1 MAHGLANAGMIAGEL
16 GLYRDRIVFAATP
29 IEDALR
35 QEPTVIDMRRDE
47 VVGVRVFRPS
57 VSFPVPGTRGLL
69 KRPRYRQVLVET
81 HHGTYRFEPFNP
93 VKVASQIRDGFGI
106 RS

>member
-1 MAHGLANAGMIAGEL
+1 VAHGLANAGMIAGEL

-69 KRPRYRQVLVET
+69 KAHPNR
-81 HHGTYRFEPFNP
+81 GC
-93 VKVASQIRDGFGI
+93 S
-106 RS
+106 